1 MRRRAEARRPT
12 RAAWPV
18 LASLL
23 VVACSSGER
32 SDPPPAT
39 AGEPQ
44 ARAAEARPSA
54 PAAKAKPA
62 SASAEEVA
70 KEARGTLSCPPKI
83 ASEAR
88 AADAPVDDIV
98 GVRPG
103 LTYDEAAALVL
114 CSNEMLVVT
123 PEDDRGF
130 RVETH
135 GQKIRQG
142 FVAYFADARVEKSA
156 QDVVRE
162 MEHDF
167 IARGMNTRRED
178 MGPGKAKWFVSTVGL
193 PDEERVVRVAREE
206 WFPEGRNP
214 PMDAVEKAL
223 VDKYGKPTERKDDE
237 RGRRVRWVYDP
248 LGRAVTETSPLYS
261 RCYGTADPDSGV
273 NITPDCGI
281 VVTAV
286 IEPMRD
292 NPGIAR
298 LLQVGVVD
306 QARTFESIESTEQ
319 ALLAKREERRAKE
332 LEEAAKSAAAPQ
344 L

>member
-1 MRRRAEARRPT
+1 MTRLMEARRSI
-12 RAAWPV
+12 RAAWTV

-23 VVACSSGER
+23 LVACSSGEQGD
-32 SDPPPAT
+32 SPPAA
-39 AGEPQ
+39 AGEPA
-44 ARAAEARPSA
+44 ARAAAPGPSA

-62 SASAEEVA
+62 SATAEEVA
-70 KEARGTLSCPPKI
+70 AETRGRLSCPPQI

-88 AADAPVDDIV
+88 AADAPVDDVV

-114 CSNEMLVVT
+114 CSNDMLVVT
-123 PEDDRGF
+123 AEDDRGF

-135 GQKIRQG
+135 GHKIRQG
-142 FVAYFADARVEKSA
+142 FVARFAEARVEKSG
-156 QDVVRE
+156 QDFVRE
-162 MEHDF
+162 MERQSIERSLNVSRD
-167 IARGMNTRRED
+167 D

-223 VDKYGKPTERKDDE
+223 VDKYGKPTERKEDE
-237 RGRRVRWVYDP
+237 RRRQVRWVYDP

-306 QARTFESIESTEQ
+306 QAATIEAIESTEQ
-319 ALLAKREERRAKE
+319 ALLARREERRAKE
-332 LEEAAKSAAAPQ
+332 LEDAAKSAAAPQ